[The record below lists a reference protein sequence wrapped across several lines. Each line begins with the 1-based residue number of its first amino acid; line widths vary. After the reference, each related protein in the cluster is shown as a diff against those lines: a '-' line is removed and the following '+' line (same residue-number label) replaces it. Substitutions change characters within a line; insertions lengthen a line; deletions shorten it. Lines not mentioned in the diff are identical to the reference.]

1 MPSYR
6 LTLSIWRNPMPV
18 YKKDKNSWRVR
29 IHVNGLRHDW
39 IVRGTKREAETFEA
53 RKRVELETAVPQ
65 ETKVAPTF
73 SSFCVDRYKPHAQ
86 TNLKPYSWTRV
97 RLIMATLIMHF
108 GHIRLDRFTLD
119 DIEAF
124 KRDRLDS
131 GPGPVTVNNELRVL
145 HRILAYADELGV
157 PVAIPRWKPLRQ
169 RSSRA
174 VKCWTEEEVG
184 KLLAAVA
191 EKSPSI
197 LPLVVCLA
205 NTGMRCG
212 EVLALTWEDVD
223 LDKGE
228 IRVQAKPEEGW
239 SPKSDKWRT
248 VPINDALR
256 PLLGT
261 PGKRIAPVFPCPST
275 GRRYAHWPTLQFNR
289 ARKAAG
295 LTGGPHTLRHTYAS
309 HFLARNPDLYLLGRV
324 LGHSHSR
331 VTEIYSHLLPDAL
344 AAARDAV
351 SFAMPRPTMT
361 KIRPTAGQFEEEGA
375 EGVRDVA

>member
-1 MPSYR
+1 MAVYR
-6 LTLSIWRNPMPV
+6 KDRNR
-18 YKKDKNSWRVR
+18 WRVR
-29 IHVNGLRHDW
+29 VFMNGQRQDW
-39 IVRGTKREAETFEA
+39 IVTGSKKEAEAFEA
-53 RKRVELETAVPQ
+53 RKRVELETAVTVKPR
-65 ETKVAPTF
+65 VVPTF
-73 SSFCVDRYKPHAQ
+73 SNFCVERYKPYAQ

-97 RLIMATLIMHF
+97 RLILATLIMHF

-119 DIEAF
+119 DIETF

-157 PVAIPRWKPLRQ
+157 PVVIPRWKPLRQ

-174 VKCWTEEEVG
+174 VECWTENEVER
-184 KLLAAVA
+184 LLAAVA
-191 EKSPSI
+191 EKSPRI
-197 LPLVVCLA
+197 LPIVVCLA

-212 EVLALTWEDVD
+212 EVLALIWEDVD

-228 IRVQAKPEEGW
+228 IRIQAKPEAGW

-256 PLLGT
+256 PFLGK
-261 PGKRIAPVFPCPST
+261 PGRKNAPVFPCPST
-275 GRRYAHWPTLQFNR
+275 GRRYAHWPNMQFNR

-344 AAARDAV
+344 AGARVAV
-351 SFAMPRPTMT
+351 SFGVPRIAPNGEPHADVAVEPDEFM
-361 KIRPTAGQFEEEGA
+361 
-375 EGVRDVA
+375 GVRDAA

>member
-1 MPSYR
+1 MP
-6 LTLSIWRNPMPV
+6 I
-18 YKKDKNSWRVR
+18 YKKDRNRWRVR
-29 IHVNGLRHDW
+29 VFVNGQRHDW
-39 IVRGTKREAETFEA
+39 VVAGSKKEAEAFEA
-53 RKRVELETAVPQ
+53 RKRVDLESAVPL
-65 ETKVAPTF
+65 EPRVVPTF
-73 SSFCVDRYKPHAQ
+73 SNFCVERYKPHAQ

-97 RLIMATLIMHF
+97 RLILATLIIHF
-108 GHIRLDRFTLD
+108 GHIRLDRFALD

-124 KRDRLDS
+124 KKKRLES

-145 HRILAYADELGV
+145 HRVLAYADELGV
-157 PVAIPRWKPLRQ
+157 PVVIPRWKPLRQ
-169 RSSRA
+169 RTDRSPR
-174 VKCWTEEEVG
+174 CWTHEEME
-184 KLLAAVA
+184 KLLAAVT
-191 EKSPSI
+191 EKSPGI
-197 LPLVVCLA
+197 LPIVVCLA

-228 IRVQAKPEEGW
+228 IRIQAKPEAGW

-256 PLLGT
+256 PFLDK
-261 PGKRIAPVFPCPST
+261 PGKKGTPVFPCPST
-275 GRRYAHWPTLQFNR
+275 GRKYAHWPTLQFNR

-361 KIRPTAGQFEEEGA
+361 MIRQTAGQFEEEGS
-375 EGVRDVA
+375 EGGRDVA